1 MTKICC
7 EGISGGQLAVYTL
20 CILLCVYVYVLT
32 LTELPHVIR
41 LSRVGRNHRRLANL
55 VSVAL
60 KELILE
66 G

>member
-20 CILLCVYVYVLT
+20 CILLCVYVLT